1 VETKEME
8 TSLSRLKKQL
18 ASLAEQTTSL
28 DAEANDLR
36 DRITRLHKDKSRDM
50 AIAARPGSDDVA

>member
-1 VETKEME
+1 ME

-28 DAEANDLR
+28 DAEANDQKLALIMVSPR
-36 DRITRLHKDKSRDM
+36 QK
-50 AIAARPGSDDVA
+50 P